1 MPTIVQLHR
10 EQAGKI
16 SDKWSSYLPVYD
28 NIFAEYKDKPVNLLE
43 VGVQNGGSL
52 EVWAKYFTK
61 AQKIIGCDINPNCVK
76 LAYDDQR
83 ISVVVGDA
91 NASDIFE
98 RIKGLSG
105 SFDIIIDDGSHDSRD
120 IIKTFLLYFPLLA
133 PGGIFVVEDTHT
145 LYWKSHHGGIKKR
158 TAMQFFKL
166 LVDQMNYEHWRKRY
180 SLKALFRGF
189 SSFFP
194 GGFMSKRMPVFL
206 TEGWFES
213 VEFRNSLILVRK
225 SPAANFAK
233 LGRQLIVGTEAI
245 VLPETIK
252 FREELNKNEGGKNGN
267 SR

>member
-1 MPTIVQLHR
+1 MPTIEQLHKD
-10 EQAGKI
+10 QTGKI
-16 SDKWSSYLPVYD
+16 SDKWSSYLSVYD
-28 NIFAEYKDKPVNLLE
+28 SCFAEYKDRPLNLLE

-52 EVWAKYFTK
+52 EVWSKYFTK
-61 AQKIIGCDINPNCVK
+61 AQKIIGCDINPDCVK
-76 LAYDDQR
+76 LVYDDKR

-91 NASDIFE
+91 NAKDIFE

-145 LYWKSHHGGIKKR
+145 LYWKSHHGGMNKR

-189 SSFFP
+189 YSFFP
-194 GGFMSKRMPVFL
+194 GGFLGRKMPAFL

-213 VEFRNSLILVRK
+213 IEFRNSLILVRK
-225 SPAANFAK
+225 SAEANFEK
-233 LGRQLIVGTEAI
+233 LGKQLIVGTEA
-245 VLPETIK
+245 VALPKILK
-252 FREELNKNEGGKNGN
+252 MREELHKNESAKSRN